1 MSLDHA
7 SIHGGLVSRGPV
19 WFPMATEGVIAVIG
33 VVVVVCGR
41 VTDVGPTSVRTTR

>member
-19 WFPMATEGVIAVIG
+19 RFPMATEGVITVVGI
-33 VVVVVCGR
+33 VVVVCGR
-41 VTDVGPTSVRTTR
+41 VTNVWPISVRTTR